1 VMSNAGP
8 GEKRMYVG
16 EMHAGEKWTD
26 VLGWES
32 REVEIDHEGF
42 GMFICPGTSVSVWVN
57 KDAEGRDRFGK
68 FDDKIYEKKLD

>member
-1 VMSNAGP
+1 MSNAGP
-8 GEKRMYVG
+8 NEKRMHVG

-32 REVEIDHEGF
+32 REVEIDNEGY

-68 FDDKIYEKKLD
+68 FDDRIYGEKLG

>member
-1 VMSNAGP
+1 MSNAGP